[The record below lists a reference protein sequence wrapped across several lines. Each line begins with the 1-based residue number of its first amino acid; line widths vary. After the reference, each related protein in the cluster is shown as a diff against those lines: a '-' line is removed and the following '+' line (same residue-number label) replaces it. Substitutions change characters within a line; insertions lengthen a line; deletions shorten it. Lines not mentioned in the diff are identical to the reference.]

1 LDWCDFS
8 IKGHC
13 ENWREGK
20 PVEGKRNEAVWGT
33 VHTSEGPW
41 TPPRKKKCP
50 SCQEEFFF
58 ELKALGTER
67 VQEAE
72 RNEPP

>member
-1 LDWCDFS
+1 
-8 IKGHC
+8 
-13 ENWREGK
+13 
-20 PVEGKRNEAVWGT
+20 VEGKRNEAVWGT